1 MDNVQHNEMIPDATP
16 EAFAL
21 EQRLRRITVAL
32 IVFGALLAVVLADLK
47 MALGFALGGAL
58 SLFNAQ
64 WLSTSTKAMIELA
77 SATGTPSVPR
87 ASKFVFRFLIIAV
100 VMMLAMQSGYFHL
113 LGMGLGFATFVLA
126 SMVEAVYQL
135 ITFKN

>member
-1 MDNVQHNEMIPDATP
+1 MDNIQHNEMIPEAAP

-21 EQRLRRITVAL
+21 ERRLHRITIAL
-32 IVFGALLAVVLADLK
+32 IVFGALLAVVVADWR

-64 WLSTSTKAMIELA
+64 WLSSSTKAMIEIA
-77 SATGTPSVPR
+77 SATGTPSMPR
-87 ASKFVFRFLIIAV
+87 ASKFVFRFLIIAM
-100 VMMLAMQSGYFHL
+100 VMMLAMESGYFHL
-113 LGMGLGFATFVLA
+113 LGIGLGFATFVLA